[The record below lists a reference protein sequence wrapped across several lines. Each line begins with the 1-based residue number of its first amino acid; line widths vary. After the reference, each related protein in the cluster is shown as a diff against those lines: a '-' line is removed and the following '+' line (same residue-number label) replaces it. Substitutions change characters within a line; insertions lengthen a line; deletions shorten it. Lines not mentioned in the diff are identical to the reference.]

1 MKNKRVQVIMLPTKN
16 KSNIIKIGNSIK
28 LHYKEEKTL
37 ANSTASYTNQYL
49 YFTVDEKPE
58 EGDWCI
64 NPKGLP
70 DIFGFDYR
78 AVYTR
83 EEILKCKKIISTNNT
98 KLNLP
103 QPSQAFIKA
112 YCEAGGIKKVIVE
125 YKEKY
130 IEPPSSIHSNRGY
143 FITQPKVNSNNEI
156 TISSIKDNWTR
167 GEVTE
172 LLSSMSSY
180 THVHN
185 RVVVGKEL
193 NNWIKENL

>member
-1 MKNKRVQVIMLPTKN
+1 MENKEARL
-16 KSNIIKIGNSIK
+16 IKI
-28 LHYKEEKTL
+28 KEEIYIT
-37 ANSTASYTNQYL
+37 T
-49 YFTVDEKPE
+49 DEEVK
-58 EGDWCI
+58 EGDWFLFYRDKWHI
-64 NPKGLP
+64 MNELP
-70 DIFGFDYR
+70 NGNFRKEAYGKT
-78 AVYTR
+78 V
-83 EEILKCKKIISTNNT
+83 CKIIATTDT

-103 QPSQAFIKA
+103 QPAQAFIEK
-112 YCEAGGIKKVIVE
+112 YCEAGGIDEVLVE